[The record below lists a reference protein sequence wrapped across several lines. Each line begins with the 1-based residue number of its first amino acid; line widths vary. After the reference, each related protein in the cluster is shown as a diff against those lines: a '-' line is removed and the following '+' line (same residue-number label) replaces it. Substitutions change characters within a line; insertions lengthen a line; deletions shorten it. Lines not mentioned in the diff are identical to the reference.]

1 MKIKDTKYT
10 HKVTLLHPSGKQVT
24 RYTNKPEDRAIVLME
39 NGYKPLEGESTIT
52 FTANENVTAPV
63 ETVTEAVSEVE
74 TAQLLLHFRLEQ
86 AQMKTDGAYS
96 TG

>member
-39 NGYKPLEGESTIT
+39 NGYKPLEGESTIK
-52 FTANENVTAPV
+52 FVVNENVAPAQDTVSSDAV
-63 ETVTEAVSEVE
+63 ETQNTVE
-74 TAQLLLHFRLEQ
+74 TA
-86 AQMKTDGAYS
+86 
-96 TG
+96 

>member
-52 FTANENVTAPV
+52 FVANENVSVQPEPALNDV
-63 ETVTEAVSEVE
+63 VKAEAESE
-74 TAQLLLHFRLEQ
+74 TA
-86 AQMKTDGAYS
+86 
-96 TG
+96 

>member
-52 FTANENVTAPV
+52 FVANENVSAPV
-63 ETVTEAVSEVE
+63 EPALNDMVKAEAESE
-74 TAQLLLHFRLEQ
+74 TA
-86 AQMKTDGAYS
+86 
-96 TG
+96 

>member
-39 NGYKPLEGESTIT
+39 NGYKPLEGESTIK
-52 FTANENVTAPV
+52 FVVNENVTPAQDTVSSDAV
-63 ETVTEAVSEVE
+63 ETQNTVE
-74 TAQLLLHFRLEQ
+74 TA
-86 AQMKTDGAYS
+86 
-96 TG
+96 